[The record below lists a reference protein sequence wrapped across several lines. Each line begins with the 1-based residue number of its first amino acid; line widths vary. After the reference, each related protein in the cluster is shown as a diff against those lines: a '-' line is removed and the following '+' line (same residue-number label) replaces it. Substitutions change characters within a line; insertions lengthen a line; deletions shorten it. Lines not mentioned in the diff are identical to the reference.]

1 MNDKALRI
9 LIIVI
14 INLIL
19 LIALIVT
26 SYYFYNKNKK
36 LQIELKLQQELKE
49 RKQQEASRNI
59 ENTIGDLIK
68 NESPVK
74 IEHIEIIIQEDLDDS
89 TISKRPHQNTY
100 LNENDQFRFYL
111 QRIKHNYKVHIEIP
125 LETIISQ
132 GDIDFSKDDTRTIHS
147 SSTTKTKL
155 KYGRK

>member
-36 LQIELKLQQELKE
+36 LQIELKLQQEQKE